1 MGERTCLYA
10 DHSKQ
15 IIILDS
21 VNSIDKKQRQYK
33 LDQIFDQ
40 SVDTYSVY
48 IDTLARLIMSPDKWL
63 DTFYICYGQTGTG
76 KTFTIFGNCGYHGL
90 IHYAVKDLFAS
101 GAKYIEISLM
111 EIFGNQ
117 IYDLLNQRKRLNM
130 MEDKAG
136 KQFIS
141 ELLKSTAENEDEV
154 LELIQ
159 YGLSNAKIGRSST
172 NYSSS
177 RSHVILQMKIQRAG
191 SKLLNLTFV
200 DIAGCERANER
211 SKHFN
216 RQTDMQD
223 AAHINQSFMA
233 LKECIRGLQNRC
245 VHLPFRQSK
254 LTLFLKNALIGNTDI
269 NTIFMTNVM
278 STYDHIQ
285 SIRDSLEYAKCLKQ
299 IDVNIEK
306 SDSPPVIK
314 NIPKST
320 SKTQNMAFS
329 VNLSDFSLRPLLSS
343 SPTMLNMTK
352 METEKCQMDGIK
364 SDCCCRK
371 ETKNSR
377 DFNRNNN
384 IAFIVNDSSIDP
396 YVSTYSR
403 NINDSTETA
412 NNCMFTCQSLNSRII
427 KRVKTNDQK
436 SISVQ
441 TTFD

>member
-1 MGERTCLYA
+1 
-10 DHSKQ
+10 
-15 IIILDS
+15 
-21 VNSIDKKQRQYK
+21 
-33 LDQIFDQ
+33 
-40 SVDTYSVY
+40 
-48 IDTLARLIMSPDKWL
+48 
-63 DTFYICYGQTGTG
+63 
-76 KTFTIFGNCGYHGL
+76 
-90 IHYAVKDLFAS
+90 
-101 GAKYIEISLM
+101 
-111 EIFGNQ
+111 
-117 IYDLLNQRKRLNM
+117 
-130 MEDKAG
+130 
-136 KQFIS
+136 
-141 ELLKSTAENEDEV
+141 
-154 LELIQ
+154 
-159 YGLSNAKIGRSST
+159 
-172 NYSSS
+172 
-177 RSHVILQMKIQRAG
+177 
-191 SKLLNLTFV
+191 
-200 DIAGCERANER
+200 
-211 SKHFN
+211 
-216 RQTDMQD
+216 
-223 AAHINQSFMA
+223 
-233 LKECIRGLQNRC
+233 
-245 VHLPFRQSK
+245 
-254 LTLFLKNALIGNTDI
+254 
-269 NTIFMTNVM
+269 M